1 MAQSDLRSIT
11 CYHCRHRFEI
21 GARTL
26 STSCPKCSKQ
36 LRVDDIVVKGLEAV
50 RKIQTCGRLVV
61 QKKGRVSA
69 QLVEAHG
76 GVEVEG
82 VMEANVLS
90 GALVTIGAKAH
101 WKGNCNAPS
110 VVIELG
116 AQINAGYFTV
126 PDVSVAPPHERAPTP
141 GLPPGAGPLP
151 EPKPSRARGR
161 TDAKP
166 GARGTR

>member
-21 GARTL
+21 GARTM

-36 LRVDDIVVKGLEAV
+36 LKVDDIVVKGLEAV

-61 QKKGRVSA
+61 HKKGRVSA

-90 GALVTIGAKAH
+90 GAMVTIRAKAQ

-116 AQINAGYFTV
+116 AQISAGYFTV
-126 PDVSVAPPHERAPTP
+126 PDLSVAPPHQEAPIP
-141 GLPPGAGPLP
+141 GPLPGAGPLP
-151 EPKPSRARGR
+151 EVKPARARGR
-161 TDAKP
+161 TGGAAGAK
-166 GARGTR
+166 GAR